1 MLSKSIGN
9 TLCQLRKKRAWSQEQ
24 VADILHISRSS
35 YQRIEA
41 GEGFSWASHLEKI
54 CEVFEIS
61 PEQLLQQSTVI
72 FNSQQQGGTSNNA
85 YIFHQISDKLIEQ
98 YELRIKEKD
107 ALIEELKLKINPH

>member
-61 PEQLLQQSTVI
+61 QSNYCNKAQLSLI
-72 FNSQQQGGTSNNA
+72 ANNKEA
-85 YIFHQISDKLIEQ
+85 HQIMPTSFIRFLIN
-98 YELRIKEKD
+98 L
-107 ALIEELKLKINPH
+107 